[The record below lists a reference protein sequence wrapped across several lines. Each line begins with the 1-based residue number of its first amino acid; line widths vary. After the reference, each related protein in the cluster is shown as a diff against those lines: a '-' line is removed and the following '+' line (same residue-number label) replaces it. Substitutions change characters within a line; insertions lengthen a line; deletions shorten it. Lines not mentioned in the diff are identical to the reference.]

1 MLLRGSGCKYRR
13 CAFCDYHSDFSK
25 DETAN
30 FALNKAVLSRVTGE
44 YGRLEVIN
52 SGSFGDLDK
61 ATVAEIKKIAL
72 AKNIKHL
79 HFECHWLYRNDLVD
93 FREYFAKDGIEVI
106 FKIGIETFDVDFR
119 ENVLK
124 KGMGKSDPAE
134 IAATGF
140 GEINLLGGID
150 GQTAASMA
158 KDIEIGL
165 KYFNR
170 VCVNL
175 MTANSTAVKPSAEVI
190 KEFMTEVY
198 PCFKDNPRVD
208 ILLENT
214 DFGVG

>member
-13 CAFCDYHSDFSK
+13 CAFCDYHKDFSK
-25 DETAN
+25 DTAAN
-30 FALNKAVLSRVTGE
+30 LALNKAVLSRVTGE

-61 ATVAEIKKIAL
+61 DTVAEIKRISLTKKI
-72 AKNIKHL
+72 KYL
-79 HFECHWLYRNDLVD
+79 HFECHWLYRSDMAD

-106 FKIGIETFDVDFR
+106 FKIGVETFDFDFR
-119 ENVLK
+119 ENILN
-124 KGMGKSDPAE
+124 KGMVKVLPAE
-134 IAATGF
+134 IAAAGF
-140 GEINLLGGID
+140 GEINLLCGID
-150 GQTAASMA
+150 GQTASSMA

-165 KYFNR
+165 KHFNR

-175 MTANSTAVKPSAEVI
+175 MTANSTAVKPSVAVI
-190 KEFMTEVY
+190 NEFMTEVY